1 MRFATVNP
9 VNSLGHFFPPIILR
23 SAIPK
28 LIALTR
34 YDFIIIC
41 SAFNFNEKKDRR
53 TQKKPNIDWE
63 FLTGVPNMQMMINH
77 LNVILYVDERAV
89 AVCI

>member
-1 MRFATVNP
+1 MIL
-9 VNSLGHFFPPIILR
+9 SLYVQH
-23 SAIPK
+23 
-28 LIALTR
+28 LI
-34 YDFIIIC
+34 
-41 SAFNFNEKKDRR
+41 SMKKKIDIHK
-53 TQKKPNIDWE
+53 KKPNIDWE